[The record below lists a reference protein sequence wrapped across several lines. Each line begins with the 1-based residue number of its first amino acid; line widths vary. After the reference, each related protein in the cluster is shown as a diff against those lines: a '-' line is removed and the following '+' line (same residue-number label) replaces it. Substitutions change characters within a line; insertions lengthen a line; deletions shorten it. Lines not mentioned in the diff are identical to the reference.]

1 MYGRTGLKQQLED
14 LRDSTSIRD
23 DLFKY
28 LGYRAKGAAWLL
40 RFRRAGK
47 RYLVN
52 KSDVRLFGFL
62 VRDVTPH
69 KDDVRVRVESLGK
82 GCPDGTRIE
91 LIALYLPVGRLVGI
105 GDGAI
110 AARAGAVS

>member
-28 LGYRAKGAAWLL
+28 LGYRAKGAVWLQS
-40 RFRRAGK
+40 FRRAGK

-62 VRDVTPH
+62 VRDVSPH
-69 KDDVRVRVESLGK
+69 RDDVRARVESLGK

-91 LIALYLPVGRLVGI
+91 LIALYLPIGRLEGI
-105 GDGAI
+105 GDDAV
-110 AARAGAVS
+110 AARERAVS